1 MIDIDYIGNSKEY
14 ISAGKNENVSVF
26 LASLGVRTILANEIS
41 AQKEGRAVYV
51 CADIFSAKQAFEQFK
66 ALSLD
71 AVFLPHKDEVLFF
84 RDVVAV
90 ENYSERL
97 ASLHFICN
105 NPNAF
110 VVTTV
115 QALAQIFPCKN
126 EFTNAGIILQKGKS
140 YELENLIKRLVNA
153 GYKRSPLAET
163 MGHFSLRGDILDVF
177 VMGAKNGVRLE
188 FFGDEL
194 ESIREY
200 DITTYKSSEKLDSVD
215 IIPATEIFYDESQAD
230 ELLNKVTAELVKPT
244 VPEYQDNYHRLISK
258 LSIDLSANSKDI
270 RLTVM
275 SPLLKYDTF
284 ETFLAPTTM
293 FIDDAK
299 QVADMVDSIY
309 AEHKNRIE
317 IGVGKGEVLKC
328 GTKQLIEQTTL
339 WATQCP
345 KTAFHAVDS
354 QNRLFKIDKLFRF
367 KGFSFPK
374 YHRNLVSLWDD
385 CTAWLGQ
392 KNRVILFAG
401 SEAVANNIRDFFSEN
416 PLRDNGLGKLEILST
431 VLPYGAAFFEE
442 KTILVGTH
450 SLVSGA
456 SHKSILRRTKRDI
469 FTEPKIGGFV
479 VHRYHGIGFFEC
491 VTQLTVGGAKRD
503 YALIKYAGTD
513 KLYVPVENMDSLSHY
528 DDGEVKPNLH
538 KLGGGAFLRVKEKV
552 RASVA
557 KMAIDL
563 SKLYA
568 DRSTAKGHAYTEN
581 NELLDQFSNSFI
593 YTETDD
599 QIVAIDECI
608 ADLEEGK
615 VMDRLLCGDVG
626 YGKTEVALRAAF
638 KVIQGGK
645 QVAFLAPTTILA
657 KQHYNTCIKRMGDF
671 GINIAS
677 LTRFDKQKDVD
688 LGLVGL
694 AEGMVDLVCGTHR
707 LLSKDVAFKDL
718 GLLILDEEQRF
729 GVADKDKIKSLKK
742 NVNVLTL
749 SATPIPRTLHLS
761 LSGIR
766 DISVLDMPPKE
777 RLPVKTFITEFSE
790 TVLNDAICSEVGR
803 GGQAFIVY
811 NRVETMDSFAV
822 SVKSILPSHIKV
834 KNVHGQM
841 PADKIE
847 DTIVAFTKGEFD
859 VLIASTLIENGID
872 MPNAN
877 TLVVID
883 ADRFGLAQL
892 YQLRGRVGRSNRL
905 AYAYFTF
912 DAKKVLTETAY
923 KRLEAIG
930 QFTEFGSGFKIAM
943 RDLEIRGA
951 GNVLGREQH
960 GHIEKVGYDM
970 YCKILTEVLEDTK
983 DGAESREKNDVKVL
997 TDFSAYL
1004 PEEFVEGHDARAR
1017 VYTRVSQIKNL
1028 AELKKLQI
1036 ELTEIYGKIPL
1047 PLENLMLVALVK
1059 NLSEKLG
1066 AITACIKKSECYIA
1080 FEKVADIP
1088 EFAIKNRLAKL
1099 DIANA
1104 KLHFGASRDNMLR
1117 FLLDM

>member
-1 MIDIDYIGNSKEY
+1 MFSINYKGNSKEY
-14 ISAGKNENVSVF
+14 IMAGTESNVSVF
-26 LASLGVRTILANEIS
+26 LASIGIRTILANEV
-41 AQKEGRAVYV
+41 ARKLNGRAVYV
-51 CADIFSAKQAFEQFK
+51 CSDIFSAKKIFEQFK
-66 ALSLD
+66 ALTLD
-71 AVFLPHKDEVLFF
+71 AVFLPAKDEILFF
-84 RDVVAV
+84 RDVIAV
-90 ENYSERL
+90 ENYTERL
-97 ASLHFICN
+97 KALHVICN
-105 NPNAF
+105 NPNSF
-110 VVTTV
+110 IVTTV
-115 QALAQIFPCKN
+115 SAMAQIFPDK
-126 EFTNAGIILQKGKS
+126 EDFTNAGMFLVKGKN
-140 YELENLIKRLVNA
+140 YEVETLVNSLVEA
-153 GYKRSPLAET
+153 GYKRSPLAEIA
-163 MGHFSLRGDILDVF
+163 GQFSLRGDILDVF
-177 VMGAKNGVRLE
+177 CMGADCGARLE

-200 DITTYKSSEKLDSVD
+200 DITTYKSGERLDCID
-215 IIPATEIFYDESQAD
+215 IPPATEIFYNKLESD
-230 ELLNKVTAELVKPT
+230 NLLEKIKIELVKSAK
-244 VPEYQDNYHRLISK
+244 PEYQENYHRLLSK
-258 LSIDLSANSKDI
+258 LSTDLSVNSKDM
-270 RLTVM
+270 RLQIIA
-275 SPLLKYDTF
+275 PLLKYNTAKQF
-284 ETFLAPTTM
+284 IQPVVM
-293 FIDDAK
+293 FFDDAK
-299 QVADMVDSIY
+299 QIVDMTASIY
-309 AEHKNRIE
+309 TEHKNRIE
-317 IGVGKGEVLKC
+317 IGLEKGEILKC
-328 GTKQLIEQTTL
+328 GNSQLIDKALL
-339 WATQCP
+339 WTNECP

-354 QNRLFKIDKLFRF
+354 QNRLFKIDKLFKF
-367 KGFSFPK
+367 KGFEFPK

-392 KNRVILFAG
+392 DNRVVLFAG
-401 SEAVANNIRDFFSEN
+401 SEAVANNIRDFFGEN
-416 PLRDNGLGKLEILST
+416 PLRDNGLGQLDILAEE
-431 VLPYGAAFFEE
+431 LPHGAAFFDE

-450 SLVSGA
+450 SLVAGSA
-456 SHKSILRRTKRDI
+456 QKAILRRTKRDI

-491 VTQLTVGGAKRD
+491 VTQLIIGGAKRD

-513 KLYVPVENMDSLSHY
+513 KLYVPVENMDSLSYY
-528 DDGEVKPNLH
+528 DDSEKPPGLH
-538 KLGGGAFLRVKEKV
+538 KLGGGAFLRVKERV
-552 RASVA
+552 RASVS
-557 KMAIDL
+557 KMALDL
-563 SKLYA
+563 SQLYA
-568 DRSTAKGHAYTEN
+568 GRSNAKGHAYTEN

-593 YTETDD
+593 YTETED
-599 QIVAIDECI
+599 QVVAIEECI
-608 ADLEEGK
+608 TDLEQGK

-657 KQHYNTCIKRMGDF
+657 KQHYNTCVKRMGDF

-677 LTRFDKQKDVD
+677 LTRFDKPKDIEKG
-688 LGLVGL
+688 LAGLVAGSI
-694 AEGMVDLVCGTHR
+694 DLVCGTHR
-707 LLSKDVAFKDL
+707 LLSKDVKFKDL

-729 GVADKDKIKSLKK
+729 GVADKDKIKALKK

-777 RLPVKTFITEFSE
+777 RLPVKTFVTEFSE

-811 NRVETMDSFAV
+811 NRVETMDNFSV

-834 KNVHGQM
+834 VSVHGQM
-841 PADKIE
+841 PAEKIE
-847 DTIVAFTKGEFD
+847 DTIIAFTKGEFD

-912 DAKKVLTETAY
+912 DAKKNLTENAY

-970 YCKILTEVLEDTK
+970 YCKILAEVLEDVNEGT
-983 DGAESREKNDVKVL
+983 ESADKNDVKVL

-1004 PEEFVEGHDARAR
+1004 PEDFVEGVDARAR
-1017 VYTRVSQIKNL
+1017 VYTRVSQIKTL
-1028 AELKKLQI
+1028 AELNKLRL
-1036 ELTEIYGKIPL
+1036 ELKEIYGLVPT

-1059 NLSEKLG
+1059 NMAERLG
-1066 AITACIKKSECYIA
+1066 AVTACVKKSECYIL

-1088 EFAIKNRLAKL
+1088 ESAVSNRLAKL
-1099 DIANA
+1099 DVNNA
-1104 KLHFGASRDNMLR
+1104 KLHFGSSRDNMLK
-1117 FLLDM
+1117 FLLGM